1 MSAKDSSN
9 ESVKQLFLNLMHAD
23 TEEDVVRI
31 LKQSGYWND
40 KKVWR
45 YYGDNENNFSTIG
58 NQQSRPD
65 AAIVEKLI
73 NSVDHR
79 LLNEC
84 FVRGIDPEGSLAPQ
98 SIIEAVANFFE
109 AGHGVNSSIAGRIR
123 NWSTSKRTE
132 VARGITFVATG
143 ATAQTGNPSF
153 TISDSGEGQTPEK
166 MPETLVSLARSNK
179 LRIPF
184 VQGKFNMGGT
194 GVLKFCGTHNLQLIV
209 SRRNPEILSGK
220 LEHTSDLQWSFT
232 IVRREDPEGNRRSS
246 VYTYLAPLR
255 SNQRPREGGVLRF
268 DAGSLPIFP
277 NGREPYGKD
286 SKHGTLIK
294 LYEYRATGLK
304 TNILRKDGM
313 LSRIDLLLPDVALPI
328 RFHECRPG
336 YKGHA
341 GSFETT
347 LTGLCV
353 RLDDDKAENLEI
365 GFPTSC
371 PMSVSGQQMTATIYA
386 FKKGKADTY
395 RKTEGIIFA
404 VNGQT
409 HGYLTLDFFRRK
421 AVGLSYLA
429 DSILVIVDC
438 TNLSGRARE
447 DLFMN
452 SRDRLSYAPLR
463 YEIEDALED
472 LLKHHDGLKALRE
485 RRRSEEIESSL
496 KDSKPLADILES
508 IFKHSPTLS
517 ELFLLGKRLPN
528 PFKALKAKAEEK
540 PFQGRRFPTY
550 FKFRGKDYGAEL
562 ERDCHINMRCRVT
575 FETDAV
581 NDYFSRKVERGSFS
595 LFILTDKTRVLVEDY
610 TLNLQ
615 DGVASLN
622 LRLPA
627 EAQIGS
633 TLRLSAEVKDPS
645 RLESFENSFVVHVK
659 EAVEPTSSKKGNR
672 TKPPSEKPGEDRD
685 FPAGI
690 QLPNRIRVTESDW
703 NKHDPPFDQ
712 YTALRIKHAGALN
725 GDKEDSN
732 DGKDVYDFFINLDNI
747 HLKRYLKYELKSGQH
762 EDVVQTRF
770 EIGLML
776 VGLALIHRAAQQKNA
791 PHAEGDEQEQE
802 AFSVEDQANQVTGA
816 LAPFLLPMI
825 DALGAL
831 ESEELHVAHASG
843 EAT

>member
-1 MSAKDSSN
+1 
-9 ESVKQLFLNLMHAD
+9 
-23 TEEDVVRI
+23 
-31 LKQSGYWND
+31 
-40 KKVWR
+40 
-45 YYGDNENNFSTIG
+45 
-58 NQQSRPD
+58 
-65 AAIVEKLI
+65 
-73 NSVDHR
+73 
-79 LLNEC
+79 
-84 FVRGIDPEGSLAPQ
+84 VRGTDPEGPSAPQ
-98 SIIEAVANFFE
+98 SIIEAVATFFE
-109 AGHGVNSSIAGRIR
+109 DAKSQSSSLGGRIR
-123 NWSTSKRTE
+123 NWSDSKRTE

-143 ATAQTGNPSF
+143 ATAQSGDPSF
-153 TISDSGEGQTPEK
+153 TIADCGEGQTPEK
-166 MPETLVSLARSNK
+166 MPETLLSLARSNK

-209 SRRNPEILSGK
+209 SRRNPEILNGI
-220 LEHTSDLQWSFT
+220 LEHESDPQWSFT

-246 VYTYLAPLR
+246 VYTYLAPVDCDKK
-255 SNQRPREGGVLRF
+255 PRVGGVLRF
-268 DAGSLPIFP
+268 SAATMPIFP
-277 NGREPYGKD
+277 NGRNPYGRE

-347 LTGLCV
+347 LTGLGV

-365 GFPTSC
+365 EFPTSC
-371 PMSVSGQQMTATIYA
+371 PMSISGQQMTATIYA
-386 FKKGKADTY
+386 FKKAKADTY

-409 HGYLTLDFFRRK
+409 HGYLTIDFFRRK

-452 SRDRLSYAPLR
+452 SRDRLSFAPLR

-472 LLKHHDGLKALRE
+472 LLKHHDGLRELRE

-496 KDSKPLADILES
+496 KDSKPLADILET

-517 ELFLLGKRLPN
+517 ELFLIGKRVQN
-528 PFKALKAKAEEK
+528 PFKSLKAKADEK
-540 PFQGRRFPTY
+540 PFKGKRFPTY
-550 FKFRGKDYGAEL
+550 FKFRGKDYGENL
-562 ERDCHINMRCRVT
+562 ERDCHINMRCRIT
-575 FETDAV
+575 FETDAA
-581 NDYFSRKVERGSFS
+581 NDYFSRKVEPGLFS
-595 LFILTDKTRVLVEDY
+595 LFALVGDTRLTVDDY
-610 TLNLQ
+610 ALNLQ
-615 DGVASLN
+615 NGSATLN

-627 EAQIGS
+627 ATEVGAS
-633 TLRLSAEVKDPS
+633 LSLVAELNDPS
-645 RLESFENSFVVHVK
+645 RLEAFENSFTIHVK
-659 EAVEPTSSKKGNR
+659 EVAQTTSGTTRSKSKTPTNK
-672 TKPPSEKPGEDRD
+672 TGEDREI
-685 FPAGI
+685 PAGI
-690 QLPNRIRVTESDW
+690 QLPNRIRVAEPEWD
-703 NKHDPPFDQ
+703 KHEPPFDQ
-712 YTALRIKHAGALN
+712 STALRIKHAGTAN
-725 GDKEDSN
+725 GDADSN
-732 DGKDVYDFFINLDNI
+732 GGKDIYDFFVNIDNV

-762 EDVVQTRF
+762 EHVVQTRF
-770 EIGLML
+770 EVGLML
-776 VGLALIHRAAQQKNA
+776 IGLALIHRAAQQRNGRSTDNA
-791 PHAEGDEQEQE
+791 EEGEIADVERQADE
-802 AFSVEDQANQVTGA
+802 VTKA

-825 DALGAL
+825 HALGAL
-831 ESEELHVAHASG
+831 ETEEVSVAHASG